1 MNSQLTAISEGLSL
15 RFPVQ
20 TGRVGGGGGGAESVH
35 TIFKPHGRMNH

>member
-20 TGRVGGGGGGAESVH
+20 TGRVGGGGGGGELKVCTPYSNLM
-35 TIFKPHGRMNH
+35 KE

>member
-20 TGRVGGGGGGAESVH
+20 TGRVGGGGGELKVCTPYSNLM
-35 TIFKPHGRMNH
+35 KE